1 MRKSTDAVITC
12 ALAGITANELVI
24 PAREPSTLVNP
35 HPTRR
40 QVPRLKS
47 DALLFNRTGQTA
59 GSFLSGGKPP
69 GSFLSANQQSER
81 PLGRLKQTKR
91 VHFKHN
97 KNDTSL
103 DYRVHPRHCHQRSEN
118 KDCFLAGKLARK
130 QVFVSSLF
138 GFTLAASA
146 HKRPG
151 AALAAPL
158 AESGSKRLLRAFLR
172 CLKTPQN
179 SFTLPCPSPL

>member
-35 HPTRR
+35 RPTRR

-81 PLGRLKQTKR
+81 PLGASNKR
-91 VHFKHN
+91 KGF
-97 KNDTSL
+97 TSNTIKMT
-103 DYRVHPRHCHQRSEN
+103 P
-118 KDCFLAGKLARK
+118 
-130 QVFVSSLF
+130 VSII
-138 GFTLAASA
+138 GFTLDTVINAAKIRIVSW
-146 HKRPG
+146 RGNWPG
-151 AALAAPL
+151 NRYLLA
-158 AESGSKRLLRAFLR
+158 R
-172 CLKTPQN
+172 CLVVLSQPAPIKGRE
-179 SFTLPCPSPL
+179 LPCRHL

>member
-59 GSFLSGGKPP
+59 GSFLSGGK
-69 GSFLSANQQSER
+69 R
-81 PLGRLKQTKR
+81 PALFCLQISSQKGLLGRLKQTKR

-118 KDCFLAGKLARK
+118 KDCFLRGNWPGNRYLLALCLVLLS
-130 QVFVSSLF
+130 Q
-138 GFTLAASA
+138 
-146 HKRPG
+146 P
-151 AALAAPL
+151 APIKGR
-158 AESGSKRLLRAFLR
+158 E
-172 CLKTPQN
+172 
-179 SFTLPCPSPL
+179 LPCRHL